1 MVRRIPSSAVTV
13 RIFPIVCLIALAGG
27 AGDACAGRAEAP
39 LQVTARVP
47 VQLDVRVTGET
58 PAVVLTADDLAA
70 GIKDIPGGWVLSV
83 RTNSD
88 LGYVLELGLPD
99 ADWLA
104 GVEVRAFGAAA
115 SGPPGGVAWIAVP
128 GVVAGV
134 SGGESLTAL
143 DLRLRLAP
151 GARAGTYA
159 LPLALG
165 VSPL

>member
-1 MVRRIPSSAVTV
+1 MVRRIPSSVVTARV
-13 RIFPIVCLIALAGG
+13 FLAVCLLALAGG
-27 AGDACAGRAEAP
+27 ARDACAGRSEAP

-47 VQLDVRVTGET
+47 VHLDVRVTGET

-70 GIKDIPGGWVLSV
+70 GVKDIPGGWVLAV

-115 SGPPGGVAWIAVP
+115 DGPPGGVARIAVP
-128 GVVAGV
+128 GFAN
-134 SGGESLTAL
+134 GESISAV

-151 GARAGTYA
+151 GARAGTYSV
-159 LPLALG
+159 PLALG